1 MGKAKKIK
9 VSKKDVVKSS
19 GPLGDQIL
27 QGEFAVPTGSNIKQE
42 RPEPLFRSDVVNSSV
57 ADLECLSRI
66 RIFSIQDPNFFHP
79 AIPDPHRRI
88 QVF

>member
-27 QGEFAVPTGSNIKQE
+27 QGEFAVPTGSILK
-42 RPEPLFRSDVVNSSV
+42 LYKDLSSFS
-57 ADLECLSRI
+57 EFFPSRI
-66 RIFSIQDPNFFHP
+66 RIEELFNPKHFF
-79 AIPDPHRRI
+79 
-88 QVF
+88 

>member
-27 QGEFAVPTGSNIKQE
+27 HGEFAVPTGTGSNLK
-42 RPEPLFRSDVVNSSV
+42 L
-57 ADLECLSRI
+57 
-66 RIFSIQDPNFFHP
+66 
-79 AIPDPHRRI
+79 
-88 QVF
+88 

>member
-27 QGEFAVPTGSNIKQE
+27 QGEFAVPTGTGSNLKLKRSGQF
-42 RPEPLFRSDVVNSSV
+42 FRSNVVDSS
-57 ADLECLSRI
+57 LLSRI
-66 RIFSIQDPNFFHP
+66 RIFPS
-79 AIPDPHRRI
+79 RI
-88 QVF
+88 RIEEFE

>member
-27 QGEFAVPTGSNIKQE
+27 QGEFAVPTGTGSNLK
-42 RPEPLFRSDVVNSSV
+42 L
-57 ADLECLSRI
+57 
-66 RIFSIQDPNFFHP
+66 
-79 AIPDPHRRI
+79 
-88 QVF
+88 